1 MNKTLYKARNSSNRS
16 LVRLIVWTITLTTI
30 TLSIVTASQVSY
42 AKTRVVCSTSDLAY
56 FAGAIGGDRV
66 KIDIIAQP
74 KRDIHFVDVRPS
86 FMIKVAKADIVFK
99 VGLGLDLWMDNIING
114 SRNSNLLVLDCS
126 KEIIPREVPKYK
138 ADARYGDIHQ
148 QGNPHYWLT
157 PANVKPISSVIL
169 GGLSKLD
176 PKHAEEYT
184 SRRDSVLE
192 YLNDGIAKLQPKLDS
207 LKGVEIVY
215 YHNSWPYFNDFA
227 GLVTAG
233 FIEPFPG
240 VQPSPSQLKKI
251 SDLVR
256 TSDIKAIGVEVY
268 FDKRPAEKI
277 AASSNA
283 KVVTLYPSIGGR
295 TKGESYLQWITANVD
310 AVLEAVR

>member
-1 MNKTLYKARNSSNRS
+1 MLRDSYKTRKSSSRF
-16 LVRLIVWTITLTTI
+16 LPRLTVWTISLM
-30 TLSIVTASQVSY
+30 IVTAFQVSH
-42 AKTRVVCSTSDLAY
+42 AKTRVVCSTNDLAY
-56 FAGAIGGDRV
+56 FARAIGGDEV
-66 KIDIIAQP
+66 KVDVIARP

-86 FMIKVAKADIVFK
+86 FMMKVAKADIVFK

-126 KEIIPREVPKYK
+126 KDIKPLEVPKYK

-157 PANVKPISSVIL
+157 PASVKPISSVIL
-169 GGLSKLD
+169 SGLSKLD
-176 PKHAEEYT
+176 PKRAEEY
-184 SRRDSVLE
+184 SARRDSVLNK
-192 YLNDGIAKLQPKLDS
+192 LNDGIAKLQPKLDS

-215 YHNSWPYFNDFA
+215 YHNSWPYFNDFT

-233 FIEPFPG
+233 FIEPYPG

-256 TSDIKAIGVEVY
+256 DKNIKAIGVEVY

-277 AASSNA
+277 SAGSKA
-283 KVVTLYPSIGGR
+283 KVVSLYPSVGGR
-295 TKGESYLQWITANVD
+295 DKNETYLQWISANVE
-310 AVLEAVR
+310 AVLEVVR